1 MSAYIIG
8 RVDVTD
14 WSRYAEYMQGTPGV
28 IAEFGGRF
36 LARGG
41 EVTTLEGA
49 EETGRVVIL
58 EFPTLEAATQF
69 YHSEEYQRLKGLREG
84 AATAQFVVIEGI
96 AVGNTESP

>member
-1 MSAYIIG
+1 MPAYIIG

-14 WSRYAEYMQGTPGV
+14 WSRYAEYMKGTPAV

-41 EVTTLEGA
+41 EVVTLEGA

-58 EFPTLEAATQF
+58 EFPTLEAATRF
-69 YHSEEYQRLKGLREG
+69 YHSEAYQRLKGLREG
-84 AATAQFVVIEGI
+84 AATAQFVVIEGV
-96 AVGNTESP
+96 AGGNMESP